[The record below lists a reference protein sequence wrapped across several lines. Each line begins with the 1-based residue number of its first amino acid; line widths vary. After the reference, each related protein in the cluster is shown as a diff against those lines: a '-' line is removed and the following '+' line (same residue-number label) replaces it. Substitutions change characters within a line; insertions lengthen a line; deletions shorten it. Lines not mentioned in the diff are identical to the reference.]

1 MKKENFQNRIFT
13 SIFLILLLYLSF
25 NYSYILV
32 ISLIL
37 ISVFSWVEFTG
48 LISKIF
54 NNKNFGSNFLKL
66 ILQIIC
72 LIYLTIFSVI
82 IFFGI
87 FDQDL
92 KFTILFLICVCIFSD
107 IGGLLFGKFFKG
119 KKLTKISPNKTISGS
134 IGSFILS
141 LFLIPIFYSILNI
154 KLNNLSDFIF
164 LTILVSFVCQLG
176 DLFISFL
183 KRKAK
188 VKDTGDLLPGH
199 GGILDR
205 FDGIL
210 FAVPIGK
217 MLHEL
222 LIVPI

>member
-72 LIYLTIFSVI
+72 LIYLTIFSVN

-210 FAVPIGK
+210 FGVPIGK
-217 MLHEL
+217 MINEL